1 MGDIY
6 FMIFD
11 IFFLD
16 TILHRIYSRMI
27 ASGLV
32 RLVGNGVAEEKLE
45 QNCKKFQRFLI
56 FVLDGW
62 LVAKYHLASV
72 PNVAGGQ

>member
-1 MGDIY
+1 
-6 FMIFD
+6 
-11 IFFLD
+11 
-16 TILHRIYSRMI
+16 MI